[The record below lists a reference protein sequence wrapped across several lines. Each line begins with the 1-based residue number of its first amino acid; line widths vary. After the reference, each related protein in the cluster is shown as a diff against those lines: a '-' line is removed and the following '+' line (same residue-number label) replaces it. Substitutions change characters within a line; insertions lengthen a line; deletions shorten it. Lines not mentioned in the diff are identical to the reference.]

1 MKFKDEVLIKIKAGK
16 GGNGC
21 VSFRREKYIPKGGPD
36 GGDGGFGGSVFIQ
49 GDKNLNTLIDY
60 RYQRYYQA
68 ENGQPGFRK
77 MCSGKKG
84 KDLYLTVPIGT
95 VAYSGTTQQK
105 IGEILDHGGIY
116 KLAEGGKPGVGNV
129 HFKNSI
135 NRSPRRFGHGQEPE
149 EKIIR
154 LELILLADVGL
165 LGLPNAG
172 KSTLMQT
179 VSAAK
184 PKIADY
190 PFTTRYPHLGLVR
203 VGFSDSFVIADVP
216 GIIEDAAEG
225 AGLGLRFLKHLTKT
239 KYILHVVDVLPV
251 DKSDPAENYLKIE
264 AELKKYGNSI
274 YNKPR
279 CLVLNKIDQW
289 PVSQI
294 HRNSEAILKEIRWDK
309 RQPYFL
315 ISKYLAQNTK
325 KMIFRIMKILSTEI

>member
-21 VSFRREKYIPKGGPD
+21 VSFRREKYIPRGGPD

-60 RYQRYYQA
+60 RCQSYYQA
-68 ENGQPGFRK
+68 GNGQPGFRK

-84 KDLYLTVPIGT
+84 KDLYLIVPVGT
-95 VAYSGTTQQK
+95 VVYSATTQQK
-105 IGEILDHGGIY
+105 ICEILDHLGTF

-135 NRSPRRFGHGQEPE
+135 NQSPRKFSYGQETE

-172 KSTLMQT
+172 KSTLIQT
-179 VSAAK
+179 VSEAK
-184 PKIADY
+184 PKISNY
-190 PFTTRYPHLGLVR
+190 PFTTRYPYLGLVR
-203 VGFSDSFVIADVP
+203 VGLSDSFIIADIP
-216 GIIEDAAEG
+216 GIIAGAAEG

-239 KYILHVVDVLPV
+239 KYILHVVDVLPI
-251 DKSDPAENYLKIE
+251 DKSDPSENYQKIE

-294 HRNSEAILKEIRWDK
+294 HRNSEAILKKIRWDK
-309 RQPYFL
+309 NQPYFL
-315 ISKYLAQNTK
+315 ISRFLVKNTK
-325 KMIFRIMKILSTEI
+325 KMIFRIMEILNT